1 LAKSGTLPVNVVSD
15 DSWTAEVIRGATL
28 ELWASKAAEQNS
40 APASTP
46 RGSERRLPIV
56 IFLDPFIRRQFPRQK
71 LAVALDKA
79 MVISFLTALPRQLE
93 RQCNHSLT
101 LDIETRSE
109 TYLLTTS
116 AITFLKK
123 GRFWFY
129 VGLCISHHLK
139 EMKKE
144 SRLNNQTLDN
154 RNSVNIQFI

>member
-1 LAKSGTLPVNVVSD
+1 MRMA
-15 DSWTAEVIRGATL
+15 GATFC
-28 ELWASKAAEQNS
+28 AVNTVEQSN
-40 APASTP
+40 AVANTDK
-46 RGSERRLPIV
+46 GRLRKFAMV
-56 IFLDPFIRRQFPRQK
+56 RFLDPFIRRQFPRQK